1 MTPTSFTSLQ
11 RRQLVAALALS
22 PFAAL
27 AQKRTWPERSI
38 RMVVG
43 WPPGGS
49 ADTVARLLAD
59 RLGQRVNQPVVVE
72 NRPGAGGRLGALH
85 VVQAEPDGY
94 TVLCGSPSELTIATA
109 TALKLPYDIFKDLQ
123 PVTQVVSGAFV
134 LLVDPKLGF
143 NTVADLVAYGKAHPG
158 KLNYASFGNN
168 TTNHIYGAQFSA
180 ATGIE
185 ALHVPYKGGAPA
197 WNDLIAGQVQLMFDN
212 AAVVMPHVRAGKLK
226 ALAMLSPERIKLAPS
241 VPTIAE
247 SGYPGIGFRSWQ
259 GLMVPANTPAAIVNA
274 LHDDVA
280 AVLAAPEFSR
290 LLEERG
296 MPANS
301 STPAEFAAVLRTETA
316 GLKALVHKLG
326 LKLE

>member
-1 MTPTSFTSLQ
+1 MNPLSSSLR
-11 RRQLVAALALS
+11 RRQLVVAAALS
-22 PFAAL
+22 PLAVH
-27 AQKRTWPERSI
+27 AQKRSWPERPI

-59 RLGQRVNQPVVVE
+59 RLGPRLNQPVLVE
-72 NRPGAGGRLGALH
+72 NRAGASGRIGAQQ
-85 VVQAEPDGY
+85 VAQAEPDGY

-109 TALKLPYDIFKDLQ
+109 TVSKLPYDIFRDFQ

-143 NTVADLVAYGKAHPG
+143 DTVAELVAYGKANPG

-180 ATGIE
+180 AAGLD
-185 ALHVPYKGGAPA
+185 AVHVPYKGGAPA
-197 WNDLIAGQVQLMFDN
+197 WSDLIAGQVQFMFDN
-212 AAVVMPHVRAGKLK
+212 AAVVMPQVRAGKMK
-226 ALAMLSPERIKLAPS
+226 ALAVLSPERIKLAPS
-241 VPTIAE
+241 IPTIAE

-259 GLMVPANTPAAIVNA
+259 GLLVPAKTPAAIVNA

-280 AVLAAPEFSR
+280 AVLATPDFAR

-301 STPAEFAAVLRTETA
+301 STPAQFADVLRTETA
-316 GLKALVHKLG
+316 GLKVLVQRLG

>member
-1 MTPTSFTSLQ
+1 MNPTSSSLLH
-11 RRQLVAALALS
+11 RRRLLAALALS
-22 PFAAL
+22 PLAAL

-38 RMVVG
+38 RMLVG

-59 RLGQRVNQPVVVE
+59 RLGQRLHQPVVVE
-72 NRPGAGGRLGALH
+72 NRPGASGRIAALA
-85 VVQAEPDGY
+85 VAQAEPDGY
-94 TVLCGSPSELTIATA
+94 TVLCASPSEITIATA
-109 TALKLPYDIFKDLQ
+109 TVLKMPYDIFKDLQ

-143 NTVADLVAYGKAHPG
+143 NTVAELVAYGKANPG

-168 TTNHIYGAQFSA
+168 TTNHIYGAQFCA
-180 ATGIE
+180 AAGID

-212 AAVVMPHVRAGKLK
+212 AAVVMPQVRAGKMK
-226 ALAMLSPERIKLAPS
+226 ALAVLSPERIKLAPS
-241 VPTIAE
+241 IPTIAE
-247 SGYPGIGFRSWQ
+247 AGYPGIGFRSWQ

-280 AVLAAPEFSR
+280 AVLATPEFSR

-316 GLKALVHKLG
+316 GLKTLVQRLG